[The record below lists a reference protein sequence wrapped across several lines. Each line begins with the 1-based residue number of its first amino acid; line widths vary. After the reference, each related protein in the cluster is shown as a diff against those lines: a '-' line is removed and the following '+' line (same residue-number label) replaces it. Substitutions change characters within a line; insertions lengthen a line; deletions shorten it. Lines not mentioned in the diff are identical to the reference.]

1 MILYLRM
8 ALCSLLLAGIS
19 AYAQNNQSIADRS
32 ITGIVTDKDQQQPL
46 AAVSITLYKINSSKV
61 LSGTTT
67 AADGRFSIRIA
78 ADGLYKI
85 SLNSTGYIPA
95 IIDSIA
101 VRAGHPASTGTIA
114 LLKQISELQ
123 GVTIVSVKPLVE
135 TKIDKIVFN
144 AEKDVT
150 SQGGSAIDLLR
161 KVPQVNVDINGNVE
175 LQGNSNIRFLINGK
189 PSGAFGNSLA
199 DALAS
204 IPASQIKS
212 IEAITSPG
220 ARYDAQGTGGIINIL
235 LKDNKVRGINGTV
248 NASGGTRFESGSVN
262 LNYRN
267 NNRGLSAFINANEQL
282 SSHTPSW
289 QDRTSF
295 DTTSKNNTRLTQ
307 DGYADFKRH
316 SYQTGLSFDWSP
328 GKTDNITASV
338 GYSYF
343 GNSSTGITLQQQ
355 TTSDAFSNILA
366 TENTRRNS
374 YSRSHNKSADVSAGY
389 RKKFRKEGQ
398 QLDVLYSASFGT
410 PQNSYMQHQFL
421 NAQTNAYL
429 SSFSNNPGT
438 DREQNLSVDYT
449 HPLTDNILL
458 ETGVKTVW
466 QHIYSQSVVN
476 NLSATG
482 HDYVYDPAQS
492 YQLQYDMKIYAGY
505 VSVSFPLFHN
515 LDVKAGM
522 RVERTNITVDF
533 PNTTI
538 PSYSSLVPGVAL
550 IRHLTEKQFLKLTY
564 SRRLERP
571 EYKELNPFVN
581 RSDPYNFT
589 TGNPLLKPEIGNSFE
604 LGYGISFARG
614 GNLYA
619 AVVERI
625 NSNDLKTYT
634 LFYPTFVVGDSTYT
648 NVSVTNRQNIGK
660 EYNTGLMVSGAV
672 PFTRRLNLR
681 GNMMLFQKR
690 VVNNLPNGNIANG
703 VSYRFNL
710 NATYSLPKDL
720 IMEAFGNYNS
730 AINTIQ
736 GKRPQSLTYTLALRK
751 QFWNKNASIGITATN
766 PFSKYVSQVTTIKSL
781 NYLAY
786 NTTWIPYRSFGISF
800 LYKFGKLEFKKGK
813 EADNNFIQN
822 MPGN

>member
-1 MILYLRM
+1 MNLFLRLT
-8 ALCSLLLAGIS
+8 LCSLLLTGV
-19 AYAQNNQSIADRS
+19 YANGQNNNTATERN
-32 ITGIVTDKDQQQPL
+32 ITGTVTDKDQQQPVS
-46 AAVSITLYKINSSKV
+46 AVTVTLSKINSSKI

-67 AADGRFSIRIA
+67 AANGHFRIRVA
-78 ADGLYKI
+78 ADGLYTLHL
-85 SLNSTGYIPA
+85 SSVGYVPA
-95 IIDSIA
+95 VIDSIT
-101 VRAGHPASTGTIA
+101 VRAGYPVSIGNFS
-114 LLKQISELQ
+114 LLKQVGELQ
-123 GVTIVSVKPLVE
+123 GITIVSSKPLVE
-135 TKIDKIVFN
+135 TKMDKIVFN
-144 AEKDVT
+144 AEKDIT

-175 LQGNSNIRFLINGK
+175 LQGNSNVRFLINGK
-189 PSGAFGNSLA
+189 PSSAFGNSLA

-235 LKDNKVRGINGTV
+235 LKDNKIHGINGTV
-248 NASGGTRFESGSVN
+248 NASAGTRFQSGSVN
-262 LNYRN
+262 LNYRSN
-267 NNRGLSAFINANEQL
+267 NWGLNAFLNANAQL
-282 SSHTPSW
+282 SSRTPSY

-295 DTTSKNNTRLTQ
+295 DTTTQNNTRLIQ
-307 DGYADFKRH
+307 DGAADFKRH
-316 SYQTGLSFDWSP
+316 SYQTGLAFDWNA
-328 GKTDNITASV
+328 GKTDNITASI

-343 GNSSTGITLQQQ
+343 GNASTGLTMQQQ
-355 TTSDAFSNILA
+355 ITTDPFSNILS

-374 YSRSHNKSADVSAGY
+374 NSRSHNRSVDVSAGY
-389 RKKFRKEGQ
+389 QKRFRKDGQ

-410 PQNSYMQHQFL
+410 PQNSYLQTQFL
-421 NAQTNAYL
+421 NGQTNPYL
-429 SSFSNNPGT
+429 GSFSNNPGT
-438 DREQNLSVDYT
+438 DREQNLSVDYA
-449 HPLTDNILL
+449 HPITDKILL

-466 QHIYSQSVVN
+466 QHIYSQATVN

-482 HDYVYDPAQS
+482 HDYAYDPAQS
-492 YQLQYDMKIYAGY
+492 YQLQYDMKVYAGY
-505 VSVSFPLFHN
+505 VSASFPLFHH

-538 PSYSSLVPGVAL
+538 PSYSSLVPGVAF

-571 EYKELNPFVN
+571 EYKELNPFIN

-589 TGNPLLKPEIGNSFE
+589 TGNPLLKPEIGNNFE
-604 LGYGISFARG
+604 LGYGISFAGG

-625 NSNDLKTYT
+625 NSNDLKPYT
-634 LFYPTFVVGDSTYT
+634 LFYPTFMVGDSTYT

-660 EYNTGLMVSGAV
+660 EYNTGLMISGSV
-672 PFTRRLNLR
+672 PVTRRFNLR
-681 GNMMLFQKR
+681 GNTMLFHKR

-710 NATYSLPKDL
+710 NASYSLPKDL
-720 IMEAFGNYNS
+720 IGEAFGNYNS

-736 GKRPQSLTYTLALRK
+736 GKRPQSLTYTLALRR

-766 PFSKYVSQVTTIKSL
+766 PFSKYVQQVVTINSL

-786 NTTWIPYRSFGISF
+786 NTTWVPYRSFGISF

-813 EADNNFIQN
+813 ETDSNFIQN